1 MDESRQGDPPK
12 PKKLKEDDDEPT
24 SGTSQDAKTRASEH
38 PSTAKRRQGNE
49 GQEKKDREVGNGSQA
64 EAKSMKAK
72 RNETKEVHEKKENLE
87 LEKIEDNGAACRNVE
102 SSHESL
108 AMTDRNSGSA
118 REKDDKM
125 GAVSEQ
131 GNRSKLYS
139 DAIGNSSR
147 ETPTAHS
154 TKVTEKLITACG
166 LYVCITYNL

>member
-1 MDESRQGDPPK
+1 MDESHQGDPPK
-12 PKKLKEDDDEPT
+12 PKKLKEEDDEPT
-24 SGTSQDAKTRASEH
+24 SCTSQDVKTRASQH
-38 PSTAKRRQGNE
+38 PNTAKRRHGNE
-49 GQEKKDREVGNGSQA
+49 GQEKKDREVGNGSS
-64 EAKSMKAK
+64 KSMKAK

-118 REKDDKM
+118 REKDDMM

-166 LYVCITYNL
+166 LYVCIIYNL